1 METPAPPPPVTPDPP
16 AEPTPPPPVEPSGPT
31 IGRVLELA
39 RLLEPTW
46 RAIRPAGLVCEGD
59 AGQGAGNSAGAGDA
73 GQGQGAG
80 TGDGQGG
87 QGAQGDAG
95 QGAGAGDAGQ
105 GAGGDAGEETV
116 TMTKA
121 ERDAL
126 QQAVAEANR
135 TARETKRELEALK
148 SQGQT
153 DAERNADAAQRL
165 ERVTAAVSTQ
175 TLKAEVQA
183 AAERLRFKSPSLAA
197 NVIDLAGLDV
207 DVDIDGDEPKVTV
220 PPATKT
226 MIESRLTE
234 AGKKYTELLNP
245 EGARQFAGAGA
256 GGTGGTGQGGDG
268 GDGNAAMNAAIRSAA
283 GRA

>member
-73 GQGQGAG
+73 GQGQGA
-80 TGDGQGG
+80 
-87 QGAQGDAG
+87 
-95 QGAGAGDAGQ
+95 
-105 GAGGDAGEETV
+105 GDAGEETV